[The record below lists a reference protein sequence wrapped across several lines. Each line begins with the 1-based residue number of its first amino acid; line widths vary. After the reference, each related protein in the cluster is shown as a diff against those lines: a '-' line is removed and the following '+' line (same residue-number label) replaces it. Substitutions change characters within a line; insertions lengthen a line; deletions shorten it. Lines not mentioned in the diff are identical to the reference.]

1 VKKLNQ
7 LKNNIHFFYKI
18 FSMKKLLLTSS
29 LLLAM
34 IAVFAQNKPKATEKP
49 PTQKEMQEM
58 MKEAQK
64 ELDNMSPE
72 DKKMM
77 DSMGVK
83 MPDMKK
89 TQKSISGVSD
99 AQLKKAFEDENRIV
113 PLKDAARIK
122 LVQSTTITSSGMA
135 AYIEKAHVFV
145 LNKMSAEIKAEA
157 DKIYQQTNLQKRDI
171 GKMAVFLW
179 IYGEP
184 MHALYLAG
192 MACKAVP
199 SDADYLN
206 NYAAFLTMAGAEQIA
221 LPLLEN
227 LNKQYPKNSSIF
239 NNICQAWFGLGD
251 IDRANK
257 YADSAIRIYAY
268 HPQANL
274 TKCLIEESKGN
285 IPAAI
290 EAAKRSI
297 KKGYSQEKEN
307 KLKKL
312 GYKLKPADI
321 DWDKPMPRD
330 AMGLTKFTWPEYP
343 PDVEKSKRLEKA
355 WTVYKEDCKNEI
367 AKLEIKRKRLEKE
380 VEIENNKRIKE
391 VIQASQQQGKMVSLV
406 PESAPKAII
415 KLRPLVEGDEGNTS
429 FVFENDMQK
438 MAKIYKKVADKEDI
452 LNAQQ
457 KALDEKYEDQIGEGR
472 ANPFEAICKD
482 ENAIRNEFLEV
493 NHDLEV
499 AFKAYQQ
506 SAYRRMSNLIYY
518 CQYTQ
523 WPEQFELSK
532 VWAQI
537 AWLHMLGDQK
547 VVFRDKS
554 NWCKEPKAKDKPSP
568 TDSLQQF
575 DDVACK
581 YISTMDL
588 VGGEIISQCSRII
601 VKLHVIPGVE
611 LNFKHDIEAH
621 RIISGSL
628 MVGVSKSIGISKGP
642 IGAEIEGTAA
652 VGVEFGDSGVTDF
665 VGVVGVNVNVAGQ
678 TVIGVEGKAGVNG
691 GPSVSG
697 KGLLRGR

>member
-1 VKKLNQ
+1 
-7 LKNNIHFFYKI
+7 
-18 FSMKKLLLTSS
+18 MKKLLFTSS
-29 LLLAM
+29 LLLVM
-34 IAVFAQNKPKATEKP
+34 IAVFAQNKPKATEKS

-64 ELDNMSPE
+64 ELNNMSPE

-77 DSMGVK
+77 DSMGFK
-83 MPDMKK
+83 MPDMNAIGKNV
-89 TQKSISGVSD
+89 SGVSD
-99 AQLKKAFEDENRIV
+99 AQLKKVFEDENRIV
-113 PLKDAARIK
+113 PLKDVARIK

-145 LNKMSAEIKAEA
+145 LNKMSAAIKAEA
-157 DKIYQQTNLQKRDI
+157 DKIYRQSTLQKRDI
-171 GKMAVFLW
+171 GKTAAFLW

-192 MACKAVP
+192 MACKAAP
-199 SDADYLN
+199 ADADYLN

-227 LNKQYPKNSSIF
+227 LNKQYPKNSTIL

-257 YADSAIRIYAY
+257 YADSTIRIYAY

-290 EAAKRSI
+290 EAAKHSI

-343 PDVEKSKRLEKA
+343 SDVEKSKPLEKA
-355 WTVYKEDCKNEI
+355 WTVYKEDCNNEI

-380 VEIENNKRIKE
+380 VEIENNKRMKD
-391 VIQASQQQGKMVSLV
+391 VIQASQQGKYVSPV
-406 PESAPKAII
+406 PESTPKAII
-415 KLRPLVEGDEGNTS
+415 KLRPMVEGDEGNTS

-438 MAKIYKKVADKEDI
+438 MVKVYKKAADKEDI

-457 KALDEKYEDQIGEGR
+457 KALDKKYEDQIGEGK

-506 SAYRRMSNLIYY
+506 SAYQRISNLIYY

-547 VVFRDKS
+547 VMFRDES
-554 NWCKEPKAKDKPSP
+554 NWCKEAKAKPKPS
-568 TDSLQQF
+568 TMDSLQQF

-581 YISTMDL
+581 NISTLDL
-588 VGGEIISQCSRII
+588 GGGEIISQCSRTI
-601 VKLHVIPGVE
+601 VKLHVIPGVDF
-611 LNFKHDIEAH
+611 NMKHDIEAH

-665 VGVVGVNVNVAGQ
+665 VGVVGANVNVAGQ
-678 TVIGVEGKAGVNG
+678 TVIGVEGKASVNG

-697 KGLLRGR
+697 KGLLQGK